1 MDDFPPTTASCPL
14 GTAPLG
20 DGTAD
25 LHVFIVSDATGRTA
39 ERVIEAAL
47 YQFAATHVVLHRFP
61 RVLSRP
67 LIDRI
72 LEQARSLE
80 AVMVCTVVE
89 AGLAEY
95 LRARAY
101 EVGVAMVDIMWPII
115 NMIGNVVHRHPL
127 GAPRSRHHYDEK
139 FFSRSD
145 AINFTVRHDDGRRL
159 EEIDQADVVLVGVS
173 RAGKT
178 PTSIYLAT
186 RGWWVA
192 NIPLAHGLPFPE
204 ALNQVDPMRVVVLTR
219 NSAALAR
226 LRESRTT
233 VTAKQAEGY
242 ADIHGIRMEQQYVRQ
257 LLQSNQRHWPVIDVT
272 SMSIEEAATAI
283 EQILAPVGRL
293 HRGLG
298 AAAATTGDL

>member
-1 MDDFPPTTASCPL
+1 
-14 GTAPLG
+14 
-20 DGTAD
+20 
-25 LHVFIVSDATGRTA
+25 
-39 ERVIEAAL
+39 
-47 YQFAATHVVLHRFP
+47 
-61 RVLSRP
+61 VLSRP

-89 AGLAEY
+89 SGLAEY
-95 LRARAY
+95 LRERAY
-101 EVGVAMVDIMWPII
+101 ETGVAMVDIMWPII

-127 GAPRSRHHYDEK
+127 GAPRPRHHYDEK

-159 EEIDQADVVLVGVS
+159 EEINQADVVLVGVS

-192 NIPLAHGLPFPE
+192 NIPLAHGLPLPE
-204 ALNQVDPMRVVVLTR
+204 ALNGVDPRRVVVLTR

-233 VTAKQAEGY
+233 VTTKQAESY
-242 ADIHGIRMEQQYVRQ
+242 ADLHSIRMEQQYVRE
-257 LLQSNQRHWPVIDVT
+257 LLYSTQRRWPLIDVT

-283 EQILAPVGRL
+283 EQVLAPVGRL

>member
-1 MDDFPPTTASCPL
+1 MDATPHGEGSAE
-14 GTAPLG
+14 
-20 DGTAD
+20 
-25 LHVFIVSDATGRTA
+25 LHVFIISDATGRTA
-39 ERVIEAAL
+39 ERVIDAAL
-47 YQFAATHVVLHRFP
+47 YQFEATHVVLHRFP

-72 LEQARSLE
+72 LDQARSLD
-80 AVMVCTVVE
+80 AVMVCTIVE
-89 AGLAEY
+89 AALAEY
-95 LRARAY
+95 LRERAH
-101 EVGVAMVDIMWPII
+101 ELGVAMVDVMWPII
-115 NMIGNVVHRHPL
+115 NMIGNVVRRHPL
-127 GAPRSRHHYDEK
+127 GLPRPRHHYDEQ

-192 NIPLAHGLPFPE
+192 NIPLAHGLPLPE
-204 ALNQVDPMRVVVLTR
+204 ALGRVDPRRVVVLTR

-233 VTAKQAEGY
+233 ISAKQAQSY
-242 ADIHGIRMEQQYVRQ
+242 ADLQAIRMEQQYVRQ
-257 LLQSNQRHWPVIDVT
+257 LLRRHERHWPVIDVT
-272 SMSIEEAATAI
+272 SMSIEETAIAI
-283 EQILAPVGRL
+283 EQILAAIGRR
-293 HRGLG
+293 HHDVG